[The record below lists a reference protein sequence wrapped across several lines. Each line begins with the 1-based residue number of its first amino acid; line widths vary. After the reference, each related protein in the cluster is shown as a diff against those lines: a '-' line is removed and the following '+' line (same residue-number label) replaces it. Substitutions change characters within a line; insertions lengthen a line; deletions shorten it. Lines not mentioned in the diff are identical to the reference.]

1 MTLSLR
7 GYAEPDNGPY
17 AVHSSVDK
25 ITKGRKHANF
35 QDVYRLNK
43 RPSFILMWTG
53 NDNSQC
59 QSLLVPI

>member
-7 GYAEPDNGPY
+7 GCAELDNGPS
-17 AVHSSVDK
+17 AVHLSVDK

-43 RPSFILMWTG
+43 HPSFILTWTG
-53 NDNSQC
+53 NNNSRC